1 MPHLL
6 ERHWREPRWYL
17 SVLLKPLSVL
27 FQAVALRRRRAA
39 LLKPPE
45 KLPVPIIVMGN
56 IHVGGV
62 GKTPMVVALTQAL
75 QQRGIKVGLISRG
88 YGRDND
94 DIQTV
99 HQDSFA
105 NAVGDEPLLLVKK
118 THAPMV
124 VAAKRLQAAQTL
136 LQHQT
141 LDVIIA
147 DDGLQHYALTRQLEL
162 VVFPSED
169 VGKHL
174 DVLPNGPL
182 RESMQRLNEV
192 SAVIISRTQQWQED
206 RVLRQ
211 KLALNDS
218 VAVFQADIQVGEVYG
233 WNTQEAWQGKRLLAV
248 CGIGRPEQFAQ
259 SLKQAHVTYTDL
271 MDLPDHALLDWQTLP
286 QGIDGIITTEK
297 DAVKWQGLLPLPVWV
312 LPINATI
319 MPDLAEWVVQ
329 TLQLVPQE
337 NH

>member
-39 LLKPPE
+39 LFNPPE

-75 QQRGIKVGLISRG
+75 QQRGFKVGLISRG

-136 LQHQT
+136 LQQHRV
-141 LDVIIA
+141 DVIIA

-337 NH
+337 NN

>member
-27 FQAVALRRRRAA
+27 FQTIVSGRRRKA
-39 LLKPPE
+39 LQNLPE
-45 KLPVPIIVMGN
+45 KLDVPVIVMGN

-94 DIQTV
+94 DTQTV
-99 HQDSFA
+99 QQDSLA
-105 NAVGDEPLLLVKK
+105 SAVGDEPLLLVKK
-118 THAPMV
+118 THAPMI

-136 LQHQT
+136 LQHHN

-162 VVFPSED
+162 VVFPCED

-182 RESMQRLNEV
+182 REPMQRLNEV
-192 SAVIISRTQQWQED
+192 SAVIISRTQQWQQD
-206 RVLRQ
+206 SVLRQ
-211 KLALNDS
+211 KLA
-218 VAVFQADIQVGEVYG
+218 FQQRRWA
-233 WNTQEAWQGKRLLAV
+233 
-248 CGIGRPEQFAQ
+248 
-259 SLKQAHVTYTDL
+259 
-271 MDLPDHALLDWQTLP
+271 LPDLWRL
-286 QGIDGIITTEK
+286 
-297 DAVKWQGLLPLPVWV
+297 GL
-312 LPINATI
+312 
-319 MPDLAEWVVQ
+319 
-329 TLQLVPQE
+329 
-337 NH
+337 

>member
-6 ERHWREPRWYL
+6 ERHWRKPRWYL

-27 FQAVALRRRRAA
+27 FQAVALRRRRTA
-39 LLKPPE
+39 LLYPPE

-75 QQRGIKVGLISRG
+75 QQRGLKVGLISRG

-99 HQDSFA
+99 RQDSLA
-105 NAVGDEPLLLVKK
+105 ATVGDEPLLLVKK

-136 LQHQT
+136 LQQQT
-141 LDVIIA
+141 LDVIVA

-169 VGKHL
+169 VGKAL

-182 RESMQRLNEV
+182 REPMQRLNQV
-192 SAVIISRTQQWQED
+192 SAVIISRTQQWQQD
-206 RVLRQ
+206 SVLRQ

-218 VAVFQADIQVGEVYG
+218 VPVFQADIQVGEVYG